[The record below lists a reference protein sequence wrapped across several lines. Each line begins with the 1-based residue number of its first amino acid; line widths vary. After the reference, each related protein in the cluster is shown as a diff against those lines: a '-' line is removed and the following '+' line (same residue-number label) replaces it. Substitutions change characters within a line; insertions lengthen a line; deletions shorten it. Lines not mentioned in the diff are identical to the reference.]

1 MKLLKIFLTAVAL
14 TWSSIS
20 LAWEPP
26 KEVTVIVG
34 FQPGSGNEI
43 AFRKLAQLVS
53 EKHPN
58 TTFIVRHMA
67 GADSVTSMNHFVTQP
82 NDGSVIAIPSHMGTY
97 VTNDVWQKNVK
108 KFTQDDF
115 ISVLTMGK
123 SPLVL
128 VASKNSKVNTT
139 KEFVDL
145 IKNPDRPVFVAV
157 GGGAHRTAYEY
168 IMYKVG
174 GNRELVRNVNF
185 QGPQPAVE
193 SVSKFDGKEGTE
205 FGIMPIAVANAMV
218 EAGLVKPIGLT
229 GTRLMP
235 QMPNTPLL
243 ADVIPGVDVYAAWTL
258 ALPKGTDK
266 NIVDWYQKA
275 FGDAV
280 KSPQYKEWADKNIV
294 FIETNELTPDGVA
307 AQIAYLRNNFLPVLS
322 TLVSNNEG
330 K

>member
-1 MKLLKIFLTAVAL
+1 MKLLKIMLAAIAL
-14 TWSSIS
+14 TWTSVAW
-20 LAWEPP
+20 AWEPP

-34 FQPGSGNEI
+34 FQPGSGNEL
-43 AFRKLAQLVS
+43 AFRKLASIVN
-53 EKHPN
+53 EKYPN
-58 TTFIVRHMA
+58 TAFIVRHMA
-67 GADSVTSMNHFVTQP
+67 GADSVISMNNFVTQP

-108 KFTQDDF
+108 KFEYNDF

-128 VASKNSKVNTT
+128 VASTKSKVNTT
-139 KEFVDL
+139 KEFAQL
-145 IKNPDRPVFVAV
+145 LKNPDRPVFVAV

-168 IMYKVG
+168 IMHKVG

-229 GTRLMP
+229 GTKLMP
-235 QMPNTPLL
+235 QLPNTPLL
-243 ADVIPGVDVYAAWTL
+243 ADVIPGVDVYAAWTI

-266 NIVDWYQKA
+266 QVVDWYQKE
-275 FGDAV
+275 FSDAV

-294 FIETNELTPDGVA
+294 FVETAELTPEGVT
-307 AQIAYLRNNFLPVLS
+307 AQIKYLRTIFLPILS
-322 TLVSNNEG
+322 AIVANEP
-330 K
+330 KN

>member
-1 MKLLKIFLTAVAL
+1 MKLLKIFLTAIAL
-14 TWSSIS
+14 TWTSVA

-26 KEVTVIVG
+26 REVTVIVG

-43 AFRKLAQLVS
+43 AFRKLAQIVN

-82 NDGSVIAIPSHMGTY
+82 NDGSVVAIPSHMGTY

-108 KFTQDDF
+108 KFEHDGF

-168 IMYKVG
+168 IMHKVG

-229 GTRLMP
+229 GTRKMP

-275 FGDAV
+275 FSDAI
-280 KSPQYKEWADKNIV
+280 KSPQYKEWTDKNIV
-294 FIETNELTPDGVA
+294 FVETNELTPDGVA

-322 TLVSNNEG
+322 TLVNNEG